1 MASAWG
7 KAWGKSFGAAWGS
20 VAQVQPPMVITPT
33 QGAGGW
39 PFVYPRPPKHPRIRR
54 SRRVRDADIVL
65 LQRF

>member
-20 VAQVQPPMVITPT
+20 VAQVQPPVITPT
-33 QGAGGW
+33 RGAAGLH
-39 PFVYPRPPKHPRIRR
+39 FVYPKTPKHPRSRR